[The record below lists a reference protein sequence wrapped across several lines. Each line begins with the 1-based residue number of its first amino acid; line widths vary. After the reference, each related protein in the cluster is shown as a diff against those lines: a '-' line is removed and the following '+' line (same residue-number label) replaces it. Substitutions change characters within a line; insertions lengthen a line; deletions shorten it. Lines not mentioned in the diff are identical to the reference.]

1 MNLRALLNNSRYA
14 LGDKQV
20 NDISLKDLAKRSR
33 YGGIF
38 YLLAFWAAVFSSATA
53 REHLVI
59 IGFFSG
65 CFLLLQLYRL
75 FLFFKVFSSHEID
88 YPSYFSRYAF
98 IYNSSAIVWVSGSA
112 WLFYVNP
119 IVDLAVTINMM
130 AAAGISIG
138 GITVLAPSY
147 KTMRSYWLLICWP
160 FALAAGFFLNEPGNL
175 IVVGLILGYGLFIL
189 VTGKQQNRAYWQAL
203 NDNLKLSEQAEEL
216 EKAKIAAEL
225 AGQAKADFLSA
236 MTHEI
241 RTPMNGVLGMAQL
254 LAMGDLN
261 EKQQQQVTVI
271 NNAGRTLMH
280 IINNILDYSKIN
292 AEQLELEKI
301 AFSPRN
307 VVEEVM
313 LLLAPQFDKKPIQLT
328 CAIDSIPESV
338 QGDPYRLHQILYNL
352 IGNAFKFTE
361 EGQISVEVSCP
372 KKDGMDPV
380 LMSFT
385 IRDTGIGIAPE
396 DQQQIF
402 EQFYQVSQFHPNI
415 RGTGLGLSIT
425 KRLVDLMGGTIS
437 IESDVGTGSQFTVA
451 LPFARAFEVSPKE
464 STKLPER
471 SSLSPKVQPDL
482 HVLLVEDNKVNQ
494 MICEQFFLKLGCS
507 VDLAENG
514 LIALD
519 RFNSSQRYDVI
530 FMDCNMPEMDGFSAA
545 IAIRKIEKDK
555 GLNQVPIVALTA
567 HVEEDIKRKCLE
579 SGMNTFISKPFLF
592 EDLESVINK
601 VRSGGIINQQT

>member
-1 MNLRALLNNSRYA
+1 MNNSRYA

-119 IVDLAVTINMM
+119 IVDLPVTINMM

-451 LPFARAFEVSPKE
+451 LPFARALEVSPKE

>member
-1 MNLRALLNNSRYA
+1 MNNSRYA

>member
-1 MNLRALLNNSRYA
+1 LNNSRYA

-261 EKQQQQVTVI
+261 EQQQQQVTVI

-471 SSLSPKVQPDL
+471 SSLSPKAQPDL

>member
-1 MNLRALLNNSRYA
+1 MNNSRYA

-307 VVEEVM
+307 VVNEVM
-313 LLLAPQFDKKPIQLT
+313 LLLAPQFEKKPIKLT
-328 CAIDSIPESV
+328 CSTSDIPELV

>member
-1 MNLRALLNNSRYA
+1 
-14 LGDKQV
+14 
-20 NDISLKDLAKRSR
+20 
-33 YGGIF
+33 
-38 YLLAFWAAVFSSATA
+38 
-53 REHLVI
+53 
-59 IGFFSG
+59 
-65 CFLLLQLYRL
+65 
-75 FLFFKVFSSHEID
+75 
-88 YPSYFSRYAF
+88 
-98 IYNSSAIVWVSGSA
+98 
-112 WLFYVNP
+112 
-119 IVDLAVTINMM
+119 
-130 AAAGISIG
+130 
-138 GITVLAPSY
+138 
-147 KTMRSYWLLICWP
+147 
-160 FALAAGFFLNEPGNL
+160 
-175 IVVGLILGYGLFIL
+175 
-189 VTGKQQNRAYWQAL
+189 
-203 NDNLKLSEQAEEL
+203 
-216 EKAKIAAEL
+216 
-225 AGQAKADFLSA
+225 
-236 MTHEI
+236 
-241 RTPMNGVLGMAQL
+241 
-254 LAMGDLN
+254 
-261 EKQQQQVTVI
+261 
-271 NNAGRTLMH
+271 
-280 IINNILDYSKIN
+280 
-292 AEQLELEKI
+292 LELEKI

-437 IESDVGTGSQFTVA
+437 IESDVGAGSQFTVA